1 MPRTIQQAMQDID
14 LILSWWRHIPTTPV
28 IHAASQADQHHDHD
42 TQGNSHIN
50 WRNQ

>member
-1 MPRTIQQAMQDID
+1 MNP
-14 LILSWWRHIPTTPV
+14 ILVWLLCSLSAIGGFILAALLV
-28 IHAASQADQHHDHD
+28 AASQADQHHDHD

>member
-1 MPRTIQQAMQDID
+1 MNP
-14 LILSWWRHIPTTPV
+14 ILVWLLCSLSAIGGFILATLLV
-28 IHAASQADQHHDHD
+28 AASQTDQHPDPN